1 MEMAV
6 PDLTKTMNTIELNKL
21 GKKYTI
27 THEARGA
34 YNYTSLR
41 ETLTDGAKNFWK
53 KAAGKSTADPQKEE
67 IWALKDISFEVE
79 QGEKVGIIGRN
90 GAGKTTLLKILSR
103 ITEPTEG
110 YAKITGRVSSLLE
123 VGTGSGY
130 QAAILA
136 ELCDSV
142 FTIEVFESLGE
153 SAKKLL
159 KELGYYNVFVK
170 IGDGY
175 KGWKEHAPYDAIIVT
190 CAPSNIPKPLTD
202 QMNEGGRMIIPVGRQ
217 WTQELVLLRKVNGK
231 IIEKDVLPVRFVPMI
246 DSSGSKY

>member
-1 MEMAV
+1 MLMVLKYGIGITSFIGILIIIFMILGRNILSGGNDDDYDKERKSMVKRQIEDRGVKDKKVLEAFRKVERHKFV
-6 PDLTKTMNTIELNKL
+6 PEEYRNRAYGDYPLPIGSGQTISQPYIVAFMTEAIELKQ
-21 GKKYTI
+21 
-27 THEARGA
+27 
-34 YNYTSLR
+34 S
-41 ETLTDGAKNFWK
+41 D
-53 KAAGKSTADPQKEE
+53 
-67 IWALKDISFEVE
+67 
-79 QGEKVGIIGRN
+79 KV
-90 GAGKTTLLKILSR
+90 
-103 ITEPTEG
+103 
-110 YAKITGRVSSLLE
+110 LE